1 MLDWCVDT
9 DEFISCER
17 RMIVALGL
25 GAGLTSGQMSE
36 LKWSSGE
43 VDERG
48 VLIHLPDR
56 TIPVTAR
63 WVYLLYLDKAG

>member
-1 MLDWCVDT
+1 
-9 DEFISCER
+9 
-17 RMIVALGL
+17 
-25 GAGLTSGQMSE
+25 MSQ
-36 LKWSSGE
+36 LKWSSVE

-63 WVYLLYLDKAG
+63 WDYLLDLDKAGANE